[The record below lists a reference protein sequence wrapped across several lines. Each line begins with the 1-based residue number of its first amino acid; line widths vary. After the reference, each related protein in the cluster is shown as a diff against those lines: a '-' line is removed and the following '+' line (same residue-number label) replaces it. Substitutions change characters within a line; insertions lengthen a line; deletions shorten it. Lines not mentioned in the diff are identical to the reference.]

1 MQTSDKGIALI
12 KQFEGCKLTAYQ
24 DSVGVWT
31 IGYGWTQPVDG
42 KPIRAGM
49 TIKQETAERLLKTGL
64 VSYESDVSRLVKVGL
79 TQGQFDALVSFTY
92 NLGARSLS
100 TSTLLRKLNAGDYA
114 GAADEFLRW
123 NKAGGKVLNGLTRRR
138 EAERALFLE
147 FCKELMPLV
156 LFSFLLLF
164 HLKHSLFFRFFF
176 LSASEL
182 PSQIAKDMFPIL
194 ST

>member
-64 VSYESDVSRLVKVGL
+64 VSYENDVSRLVKVDL

-114 GAADEFLRW
+114 GSSDEFLRW

-138 EAERALFLE
+138 EAERALFL
-147 FCKELMPLV
+147 
-156 LFSFLLLF
+156 S
-164 HLKHSLFFRFFF
+164 
-176 LSASEL
+176 
-182 PSQIAKDMFPIL
+182 
-194 ST
+194 

>member
-49 TIKQETAERLLKTGL
+49 TIKQETAERLLNTGL
-64 VSYESDVSRLVKVGL
+64 VSYEFDVSRLVKVGL

-138 EAERALFLE
+138 EAELALFL
-147 FCKELMPLV
+147 
-156 LFSFLLLF
+156 S
-164 HLKHSLFFRFFF
+164 
-176 LSASEL
+176 
-182 PSQIAKDMFPIL
+182 
-194 ST
+194 

>member
-1 MQTSDKGIALI
+1 MQTSDKGISLI

-79 TQGQFDALVSFTY
+79 SQGQFDALVSFTY

-138 EAERALFLE
+138 EAERALFL
-147 FCKELMPLV
+147 
-156 LFSFLLLF
+156 S
-164 HLKHSLFFRFFF
+164 
-176 LSASEL
+176 
-182 PSQIAKDMFPIL
+182 
-194 ST
+194 

>member
-12 KQFEGCKLTAYQ
+12 KEFEGCKLTAYQ

-49 TIKQETAERLLKTGL
+49 TIKQQTAERLLKTGM

-138 EAERALFLE
+138 EAERALFL
-147 FCKELMPLV
+147 
-156 LFSFLLLF
+156 S
-164 HLKHSLFFRFFF
+164 
-176 LSASEL
+176 
-182 PSQIAKDMFPIL
+182 
-194 ST
+194 

>member
-31 IGYGWTQPVDG
+31 IGYGWTHPVDG

-100 TSTLLRKLNAGDYA
+100 TSTLLRKLKAGDYA

-138 EAERALFLE
+138 EAERALFL
-147 FCKELMPLV
+147 
-156 LFSFLLLF
+156 S
-164 HLKHSLFFRFFF
+164 
-176 LSASEL
+176 
-182 PSQIAKDMFPIL
+182 
-194 ST
+194 

>member
-1 MQTSDKGIALI
+1 MQTSEKGIALI

-79 TQGQFDALVSFTY
+79 TQGQFDALMSFTY

-138 EAERALFLE
+138 EAERALFL
-147 FCKELMPLV
+147 
-156 LFSFLLLF
+156 S
-164 HLKHSLFFRFFF
+164 
-176 LSASEL
+176 
-182 PSQIAKDMFPIL
+182 
-194 ST
+194 

>member
-1 MQTSDKGIALI
+1 MQTSEKGVALI
-12 KQFEGCKLTAYQ
+12 KEFEGCKLTAYQ

-64 VSYESDVSRLVKVGL
+64 VSYESDVCRLVKVGL

-114 GAADEFLRW
+114 TAADEFLRW

-138 EAERALFLE
+138 EAERALFL
-147 FCKELMPLV
+147 
-156 LFSFLLLF
+156 S
-164 HLKHSLFFRFFF
+164 
-176 LSASEL
+176 
-182 PSQIAKDMFPIL
+182 
-194 ST
+194 

>member
-1 MQTSDKGIALI
+1 MQPSDKGIALI

-100 TSTLLRKLNAGDYA
+100 TSSLLRKLNAGDYL
-114 GAADEFLRW
+114 GAADELLRW

-138 EAERALFLE
+138 EAERALFL
-147 FCKELMPLV
+147 
-156 LFSFLLLF
+156 S
-164 HLKHSLFFRFFF
+164 
-176 LSASEL
+176 
-182 PSQIAKDMFPIL
+182 
-194 ST
+194 

>member
-12 KQFEGCKLTAYQ
+12 KEFEGCKLTASQ

-49 TIKQETAERLLKTGL
+49 TIKQETAERLLKTGM

-138 EAERALFLE
+138 EAERALFL
-147 FCKELMPLV
+147 
-156 LFSFLLLF
+156 S
-164 HLKHSLFFRFFF
+164 
-176 LSASEL
+176 
-182 PSQIAKDMFPIL
+182 
-194 ST
+194 

>member
-64 VSYESDVSRLVKVGL
+64 VRYESDVSRLVKVGM

-114 GAADEFLRW
+114 GASDEFLRW

-138 EAERALFLE
+138 EAERALFL
-147 FCKELMPLV
+147 
-156 LFSFLLLF
+156 S
-164 HLKHSLFFRFFF
+164 
-176 LSASEL
+176 
-182 PSQIAKDMFPIL
+182 
-194 ST
+194 

>member
-12 KQFEGCKLTAYQ
+12 KQFEGCKLKAYQ

-92 NLGARSLS
+92 NLGTRSLS

-138 EAERALFLE
+138 EAERALFL
-147 FCKELMPLV
+147 
-156 LFSFLLLF
+156 S
-164 HLKHSLFFRFFF
+164 
-176 LSASEL
+176 
-182 PSQIAKDMFPIL
+182 
-194 ST
+194 

>member
-1 MQTSDKGIALI
+1 MQTSDKGISLI

-49 TIKQETAERLLKTGL
+49 TIKQQTAERLLKTGL
-64 VSYESDVSRLVKVGL
+64 VSYKSDVSRLVKVGL

-138 EAERALFLE
+138 EAERALFL
-147 FCKELMPLV
+147 
-156 LFSFLLLF
+156 S
-164 HLKHSLFFRFFF
+164 
-176 LSASEL
+176 
-182 PSQIAKDMFPIL
+182 
-194 ST
+194 

>member
-12 KQFEGCKLTAYQ
+12 KEFEGCKLTAYQ

-31 IGYGWTQPVDG
+31 IGFGWTQPVDG

-114 GAADEFLRW
+114 GAADEFPRW

-138 EAERALFLE
+138 EAERALFL
-147 FCKELMPLV
+147 
-156 LFSFLLLF
+156 S
-164 HLKHSLFFRFFF
+164 
-176 LSASEL
+176 
-182 PSQIAKDMFPIL
+182 
-194 ST
+194 

>member
-1 MQTSDKGIALI
+1 MQTSEKGIALI
-12 KQFEGCKLTAYQ
+12 KEFEGCKLTAYQ

-42 KPIRAGM
+42 KPIRAEM
-49 TIKQETAERLLKTGL
+49 TIKQETAERLLKIGL

-92 NLGARSLS
+92 NLGAQSLS

-138 EAERALFLE
+138 EAERALFL
-147 FCKELMPLV
+147 L
-156 LFSFLLLF
+156 
-164 HLKHSLFFRFFF
+164 
-176 LSASEL
+176 
-182 PSQIAKDMFPIL
+182 
-194 ST
+194 

>member
-31 IGYGWTQPVDG
+31 IGYGWTHPVDG

-123 NKAGGKVLNGLTRRR
+123 NKAGGKVMNGLTRRR
-138 EAERALFLE
+138 EAERALFL
-147 FCKELMPLV
+147 
-156 LFSFLLLF
+156 S
-164 HLKHSLFFRFFF
+164 
-176 LSASEL
+176 
-182 PSQIAKDMFPIL
+182 
-194 ST
+194 

>member
-1 MQTSDKGIALI
+1 MMQTSDKGIALI
-12 KQFEGCKLTAYQ
+12 KKFEGCKLTAYQ
-24 DSVGVWT
+24 DSVGVCT

-42 KPIRAGM
+42 KPIRVGM

-92 NLGARSLS
+92 NLGARALS

-138 EAERALFLE
+138 EAERALFL
-147 FCKELMPLV
+147 
-156 LFSFLLLF
+156 S
-164 HLKHSLFFRFFF
+164 
-176 LSASEL
+176 
-182 PSQIAKDMFPIL
+182 
-194 ST
+194 

>member
-1 MQTSDKGIALI
+1 MQTSEKGIALI

-24 DSVGVWT
+24 DSVGIWT

-64 VSYESDVSRLVKVGL
+64 VSYEIDVSRLVKVSL

-138 EAERALFLE
+138 EAERALFL
-147 FCKELMPLV
+147 
-156 LFSFLLLF
+156 S
-164 HLKHSLFFRFFF
+164 
-176 LSASEL
+176 
-182 PSQIAKDMFPIL
+182 
-194 ST
+194 

>member
-1 MQTSDKGIALI
+1 MQTSEKGIALI

-24 DSVGVWT
+24 DSVGVCT

-42 KPIRAGM
+42 KPVRSGM

-64 VSYESDVSRLVKVGL
+64 VSYEIDVSRLVKVGL

-138 EAERALFLE
+138 EAERALFL
-147 FCKELMPLV
+147 
-156 LFSFLLLF
+156 S
-164 HLKHSLFFRFFF
+164 
-176 LSASEL
+176 
-182 PSQIAKDMFPIL
+182 
-194 ST
+194 

>member
-49 TIKQETAERLLKTGL
+49 TIKQETADRVLKTGL

-79 TQGQFDALVSFTY
+79 TQGQFDALVSFAY
-92 NLGARSLS
+92 NLGARALS

-138 EAERALFLE
+138 EAERALFL
-147 FCKELMPLV
+147 
-156 LFSFLLLF
+156 S
-164 HLKHSLFFRFFF
+164 
-176 LSASEL
+176 
-182 PSQIAKDMFPIL
+182 
-194 ST
+194 

>member
-1 MQTSDKGIALI
+1 MQTSEKGIALI

-100 TSTLLRKLNAGDYA
+100 TSTLLRKLNAGDYV
-114 GAADEFLRW
+114 GAADELLRW

-138 EAERALFLE
+138 EAERALFL
-147 FCKELMPLV
+147 
-156 LFSFLLLF
+156 S
-164 HLKHSLFFRFFF
+164 
-176 LSASEL
+176 
-182 PSQIAKDMFPIL
+182 
-194 ST
+194 